1 MTTPD
6 FRAEAA
12 ALRDTLIARRRDFHQ
27 HPETAFEEVRT
38 AGIVAKKLAELGL
51 EVQTG
56 VGRTGVVALL
66 EGERPGP
73 TVLLRADMDALPIQE
88 ENAVEYR
95 SQTPGKM
102 HACGHDGHTSILLAV
117 ADMLSRHRGEMAGR
131 VKFVFQPAEEIGQ
144 GAAAMVADGVL
155 DDPAPEVVLGLHLWN
170 ELPVGEVVLTP
181 GAFMAGAD
189 RFRLQVEGR
198 GTHGALP
205 HLGHDPILAMAHIV
219 TGLQSIAS
227 RNVPPLDTAVIS
239 AGRIAGGDAFNIVPQ
254 RVELLGTIR
263 TFKREIRQQVV
274 ERLEALAAHT
284 ARALGCT
291 AAVEV
296 ETVAL
301 SVLND
306 AGVVERLRRC
316 FERVAPEIRRHED
329 YRTMVSEDVSMLME
343 GRAGAYFFV
352 GSANAARGLNDTH
365 HHPRFDIDEEALVI
379 GAGLLASA
387 AAEWVMRE
395 KN

>member
-66 EGERPGP
+66 DGERPGP

-117 ADMLSRHRGEMAGR
+117 AEMLSRHRAEMAGR
-131 VKFVFQPAEEIGQ
+131 IKFVFQPAEEIGQ

-205 HLGHDPILAMAHIV
+205 HLGHDPILAMGHIV
-219 TGLQSIAS
+219 TALQTIVS

-263 TFKREIRQQVV
+263 TFKREVRQQVV
-274 ERLEALAAHT
+274 ERLEALATQT
-284 ARALGCT
+284 AQALGCT

-296 ETVAL
+296 EALAL

-306 AGVVERLRRC
+306 PGVVERLRGC

-329 YRTMVSEDVSMLME
+329 YRTMVSEDVSTLME

-352 GSANAARGLNDTH
+352 GSANAARGLNYTH